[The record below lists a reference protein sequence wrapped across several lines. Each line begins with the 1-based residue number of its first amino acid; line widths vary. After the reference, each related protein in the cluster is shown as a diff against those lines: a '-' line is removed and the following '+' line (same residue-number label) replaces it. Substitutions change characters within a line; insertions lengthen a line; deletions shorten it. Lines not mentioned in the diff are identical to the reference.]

1 MDASKIPVR
10 ATTQEHLDI
19 EDIKED
25 IVVLKDGSCCMIL
38 KTTALNFGLLSE
50 TEQDA
55 TILAYAGLLNS
66 LTFPI
71 QIFIRSKK
79 SDVSEYVASLKKQE
93 DNQSNPALKNQI
105 AKYKKFIESTVK
117 ENNTLEKKFYIA
129 IPFSSLELGLKSAL
143 GSSAKRKSLPFQ
155 KEYILQKAKT
165 ALFPKKDH
173 LIRLLTRLGL
183 KAEQLNTQALIE
195 LFYSIYNPESVGQQ
209 KPTENY
215 QSGVIQAAIT
225 QPQKTATQQAPPA
238 KQTPT
243 SATNPS

>member
-1 MDASKIPVR
+1 MFDPSKIPIH

-19 EDIKED
+19 EDIRD
-25 IVVLKDGSCCMIL
+25 DLVVLKDGSCCMIL

-79 SDVSEYVASLKKQE
+79 SDVSDYIGSLKKQE
-93 DNQSNPALKNQI
+93 DNQSNLALKNQI
-105 AKYKKFIESTVK
+105 AKYRKFIETTVK
-117 ENNTLEKKFYIA
+117 ENNTLEKKFYII
-129 IPFSSLELGLKSAL
+129 IPFSSLELGLKSSL
-143 GSSAKRKSLPFQ
+143 GTMSKRKTLPFQ

-173 LIRLLTRLGL
+173 LIRLLNRLGI
-183 KAEQLNTQALIE
+183 KAEQLNTQNLVE

-209 KPTENY
+209 KPTSSY
-215 QSGVIQAAIT
+215 QTGLVE
-225 QPQKTATQQAPPA
+225 PA
-238 KQTPT
+238 L
-243 SATNPS
+243 ATNQKV